1 VQRRTF
7 LKSTLAASIV
17 ATHDAWSADAGRH
30 VQPIGLQLYTVRAQ
44 AAKDLDGTLAQVRA
58 AGYREVEMTSDL
70 KQSAKEQRALLDRH
84 GLTSPG
90 VHIDYSVVESGLP
103 QAMEKAHTLGQTYL
117 TCPWIDESQRK
128 SPGGWKKAADLFN
141 KAGEQCHQSGFQFAY
156 HNHTFEFH
164 PEPALGGKLPYDFLL
179 ANTDPNLVKMELDLC
194 WITVA
199 GGDPVTYFKRYP
211 GRFPLVHVK
220 DWKGKGGDLD
230 VMNQHLADV
239 GQGSIDWKAIF
250 AQSGPAGIKH
260 YIVENDIAKSF
271 EDVRI
276 SYQYLDT
283 LRY

>member
-1 VQRRTF
+1 VKRRTF
-7 LKSTLAASIV
+7 LKSTLAASI
-17 ATHDAWSADAGRH
+17 AGAHDAWSIDPGRR
-30 VQPIGLQLYTVRAQ
+30 VQPIGLQLYTVRAE

-70 KQSAKEQRALLDRH
+70 KQTAKEQRVLLDRH

-90 VHIDYSVVESGLP
+90 VHIDYSVVEFGLP
-103 QAMEKAHTLGQTYL
+103 QAMENAHTLGQTYL
-117 TCPWIDESQRK
+117 VCPWIDETQRK
-128 SPGGWKKAADLFN
+128 APGGWKRAADLFN
-141 KAGEQCHQSGFQFAY
+141 KAGEQCHQAGFQFAY
-156 HNHTFEFH
+156 HNHTFEFRS
-164 PEPALGGKLPYDFLL
+164 EPNLGGKLPYDFLL

-199 GGDPVTYFKRYP
+199 GGDPATYFKRYP

-230 VMNQHLADV
+230 VMDQHLADA

-260 YIVENDIAKSF
+260 YIVENDKAKSF
-271 EDVRI
+271 EDIRI
-276 SYQYLDT
+276 SYQYLSN

>member
-1 VQRRTF
+1 VQRRAF
-7 LKSTLAASIV
+7 LKSTLAASV
-17 ATHDAWSADAGRH
+17 LAAHDAWSADAGRP

-44 AAKDLDGTLAQVRA
+44 AAKDLDGTLAQVRD

-70 KQSAKEQRALLDRH
+70 KQTAKEQRVLLDRH

-90 VHIDYSVVESGLP
+90 VHIDYSVVEAGLP
-103 QAMEKAHTLGQTYL
+103 QATEKAHTLGQTYL
-117 TCPWIDESQRK
+117 VCPWIDESQRK
-128 SPGGWKKAADLFN
+128 APGGWKKAADLFN
-141 KAGEQCHQSGFQFAY
+141 KAGEQCHQAGFQFAY
-156 HNHTFEFH
+156 HNHTFEFR
-164 PEPALGGKLPYDFLL
+164 PDSTLGGQLPYDFLL

-199 GGDPVTYFKRYP
+199 GGDPVTYFKRDP

-230 VMNQHLADV
+230 VMKQHLADV
-239 GQGSIDWKAIF
+239 GQGSIDWKSIF

-260 YIVENDIAKSF
+260 YIVENDVAKSF
-271 EDVRI
+271 EDIRI
-276 SYQYLDT
+276 SYRYLNT